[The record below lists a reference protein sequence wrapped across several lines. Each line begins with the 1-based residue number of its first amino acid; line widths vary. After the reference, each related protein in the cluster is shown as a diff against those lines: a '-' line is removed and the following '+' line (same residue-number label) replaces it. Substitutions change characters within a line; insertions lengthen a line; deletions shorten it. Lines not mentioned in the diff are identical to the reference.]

1 MQKLHRKQYAEEQ
14 DTKALKATRGGEL
27 LRWDPLRRHLITCY
41 SFSEHNWLSAGKHVL
56 VIQMTPATVTR
67 ALPQTTCHY
76 GYHCDHRGRPE
87 PGIYRLSI
95 ERRERAMFTT
105 HSLGFRGEKPL
116 SEVLKSLT
124 IMGYGKGG
132 EIWIYVTC
140 YEGILDGRLYR
151 KILGDGEDP
160 TGLHPLIQWL
170 NFIVLET
177 RSLPGFPGMFTLT
190 SPQRYTVNQWIAVHR
205 RLVYLYENPNV
216 KKLLDD
222 GVYVEKVFP
231 GDVFPAWMSMKP
243 FILTRKLEIPWAMHQ
258 TGNARSFDGAKF
270 WTRDWAT
277 HWLWVMSW
285 WTLWR
290 VRQ

>member
-1 MQKLHRKQYAEEQ
+1 
-14 DTKALKATRGGEL
+14 
-27 LRWDPLRRHLITCY
+27 
-41 SFSEHNWLSAGKHVL
+41 
-56 VIQMTPATVTR
+56 
-67 ALPQTTCHY
+67 
-76 GYHCDHRGRPE
+76 
-87 PGIYRLSI
+87 
-95 ERRERAMFTT
+95 MFTT
-105 HSLGFRGEKPL
+105 HSVGFRGEKPL
-116 SEVLKSLT
+116 SEVLKSPT

-231 GDVFPAWMSMKP
+231 GDVFPA
-243 FILTRKLEIPWAMHQ
+243 
-258 TGNARSFDGAKF
+258 
-270 WTRDWAT
+270 
-277 HWLWVMSW
+277 
-285 WTLWR
+285 
-290 VRQ
+290 